1 MRSRLLLLIF
11 FLVANAAC
19 TSIPKGKSGV
29 DEVTLRGADHVDADD
44 TLGKIATAETPK
56 FLGLFRGVVYDYV
69 IFDRFVLQRD
79 LARIERFYQARGYYD
94 AKARA
99 GRVIRKNNNHVRVEI
114 VVEEGPPVLVHD
126 LEIVWPE
133 GSTVSEKVKLQA
145 YLAAKKLV
153 RPNQPFDEDKFKDA
167 EDLVKKAVTDAG
179 YAFAKVSRDAAVNI
193 TEHTAVVTYV
203 VAPDLPAKFGKITIK
218 GLDPDG
224 QGPESPELPEDK
236 IRSTI
241 AIKEGQP
248 YSTAEIESASA
259 ALTDLNVFA
268 SVRIVPTLT
277 DPPPADHVVPLV
289 VTLEPSKLRALR
301 LGGGVEFD
309 QLKLD
314 GHAVVGWEDHNFAG
328 NLRDFQVTFKPGV
341 VLYPTRFNNL
351 VPPTHPLPEEKL
363 QIAFKQPSFLEA
375 RTEGFISPE
384 LNVYPILVPN
394 YKTSDPVIGYIEP
407 KVSVGLDRL
416 FFRRLFITLS
426 QNEQI
431 ESPFSY
437 LGTLDSRLS
446 TILLSYPELKVVLDL
461 SDSRLHPHQG
471 IYLANTL
478 QVAGNIFG
486 GTASDVKVQPE
497 VRGYIPLGKR
507 VTLAMRGTVGFII
520 PQNWGDYIQKGLDNF
535 RDTNFQGNSANDV
548 RDLQIDLFRGFYGG
562 GATSNRGYPV
572 RGIGA
577 YTFVPFFNPSSV
589 ASQVRAGQACVEDVS
604 GNGAATDALVP
615 RTFRPDACRTA
626 VGGMSIWETSAEVRI
641 LLTGPLSMA
650 TFCDAGDVS
659 PRVASIRPDHPHL
672 SCGAGARYDTPVGP
686 IRLDLGYRIP
696 GLQAP
701 ANDPLEANDGELG
714 TIFGVPLAI
723 AAGIGEA
730 F

>member
-1 MRSRLLLLIF
+1 MRGRLLILFF
-11 FLVANAAC
+11 FLFANAAC

-29 DEVTLRGADHVDADD
+29 DAVTVRGADKVDSSD
-44 TLGKIATAETPK
+44 TLDKIATAETPK

-126 LEIVWPE
+126 LEVVWPE
-133 GSTVSEKVKLQA
+133 GNAVPDKVKLQA

-153 RPNQPFDEDKFKDA
+153 PPNKPFDEDKFKDA
-167 EDLVKKAVTDAG
+167 EDVVKKAVTDAG
-179 YAFAKVSRDAAVNI
+179 YAFAKVSRDAAVNV
-193 TEHTAVVTYV
+193 TEHTATVTYV
-203 VAPDLPAKFGKITIK
+203 VAPDLPAKFGKITVK

-224 QGPESPELPEDK
+224 PGPQTPELPEDK

-241 AIKEGQP
+241 AIKEGQT

-259 ALTDLNVFA
+259 ALTDLNVFS

-289 VTLEPSKLRALR
+289 VTLEPTKLRGLR

-309 QLKLD
+309 QLKVD
-314 GHAVVGWEDHNFAG
+314 VHGVIGWEDHNFAG

-341 VLYPTRFNNL
+341 ILYPTRLDNL
-351 VPPTHPLPEEKL
+351 VPPTRPLLEEKL
-363 QIAFKQPSFLEA
+363 QVAFKQPSFLEA
-375 RTEGFISPE
+375 RTEGFIRPE

-394 YKTSDPVIGYIEP
+394 YKTTDPIIGYIEP

-431 ESPFSY
+431 EAPFPY
-437 LGTLDSRLS
+437 IGTLDSRLS

-461 SDSRLHPHQG
+461 SDSRLHPHKG
-471 IYLANTL
+471 IYIANTL

-507 VTLAMRGTVGFII
+507 LTLAMRGTFGLIF
-520 PQNWGDYIQKGLDNF
+520 PQNWGDYIRHGLNDF
-535 RDTNFQGNSANDV
+535 TNGTQNSDSDV
-548 RDLQIDLFRGFYGG
+548 RDLEIDLFRGFYGG
-562 GATSNRGYPV
+562 GATSNRGYPA

-577 YTFVPFFNPSSV
+577 YTFVPFFNPG
-589 ASQVRAGQACVEDVS
+589 AGQFK
-604 GNGAATDALVP
+604 NGADCADAVA
-615 RTFRPDACRTA
+615 RPPTTPLSPSEQGARNALLNSCRTP
-626 VGGMSIWETSAEVRI
+626 VGGMSIWEASAELRI

-659 PRVASIRPDHPHL
+659 PAVASIRPDHPHV
-672 SCGAGARYDTPVGP
+672 SCGLGGRYDTPVGP
-686 IRLDLGYRIP
+686 IRVDLGYRIP

-701 ANDPLEANDGELG
+701 SDDPLEATDAEVG
-714 TIFGVPLAI
+714 TILGAPIAI